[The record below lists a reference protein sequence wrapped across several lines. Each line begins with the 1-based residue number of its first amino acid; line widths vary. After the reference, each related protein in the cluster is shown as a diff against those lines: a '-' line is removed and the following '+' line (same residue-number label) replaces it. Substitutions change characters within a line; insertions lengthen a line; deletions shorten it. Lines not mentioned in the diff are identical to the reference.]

1 MKTTKIIRSI
11 TIAGAFAA
19 ALSLSAC
26 DMSISFGP
34 PDQEQTQESE
44 EVAANPEESETDE
57 PESDDAATEDSPDS
71 SSSQSSSSSDDN
83 ATSSSDSDST
93 TGSDSSSS
101 SSGTSTSAG
110 GGSSSSGG
118 EHAGA
123 DDPGFEIDENGN
135 GTIPASLLE
144 KDIKKA
150 YAKQGT
156 TVDEVECLNDL
167 MIISQKGS
175 ASCNV
180 TAYGEK
186 RYGTVK
192 VTSVSGNYVGYSLD
206 FPSFD

>member
-11 TIAGAFAA
+11 TVAGALAA

-26 DMSISFGP
+26 DMNISFGDP
-34 PDQEQTQESE
+34 KQDQTETQEAD
-44 EVAANPEESETDE
+44 EVSANPDEQEGAETNDPVTEET
-57 PESDDAATEDSPDS
+57 PDS
-71 SSSQSSSSSDDN
+71 SSSQGSSSSDGYG
-83 ATSSSDSDST
+83 TSTSDSDSST
-93 TGSDSSSS
+93 SSSNAS

-110 GGSSSSGG
+110 EGSSSSSG

-150 YAKQGT
+150 YSKQGT

-167 MIISQKGS
+167 MIISKKGS

-192 VTSVSGNYVGYSLD
+192 VTSVSGNYVEYSLD
-206 FPSFD
+206 FPSFN